1 MTVFDLTL
9 DELDDAAKLVHEFV
23 PPTPQH
29 RWPLIDEALGTEAWL
44 KHENHTALGAFK
56 IRGGIVYLHHL
67 MEREQ
72 PSALVTATRGNHGQ
86 AVAAAARRF
95 GVPLTIVVPHGN
107 SREKNEAMRAQGAT
121 LLEVGD
127 DFQES
132 LEHAMALAEEHG
144 WHLVSNFHRDL
155 LLGVASYP
163 LELFRAVPDLDVVY
177 VPIGLGSGICATL
190 AARDALGL
198 TTTVIGVVSA
208 GAPAY
213 ARSWDAGEPVSV
225 PVTTQLADG
234 MACRTPVPEALEII
248 RSKVDHLVEVD
259 DEQVAAA
266 MSLLFTA
273 THNVAEGA
281 GAAALAA
288 ALSEKDDLAGRRVGI
303 VVTGG
308 NVDRDV
314 FAGTLAD

>member
-1 MTVFDLTL
+1 MSVYDLTL
-9 DELDDAAKLVHEFV
+9 DQLDDAAKLVYEFV

-29 RWPLIDEALGTEAWL
+29 RWPLIEEALGTEVWL
-44 KHENHTALGAFK
+44 KHENHTSLGAFK
-56 IRGGIVYLHHL
+56 IRGGIVYLHRL
-67 MEREQ
+67 MEREK
-72 PSALVTATRGNHGQ
+72 PTALVTATRGNHGQ
-86 AVAAAARRF
+86 AIGAAARRY

-132 LEHAMALAEEHG
+132 FEHASALAEEHG
-144 WHLVSNFHRDL
+144 WHQVANFHRDL
-155 LLGVASYP
+155 LEGVASYP

-177 VPIGLGSGICATL
+177 VPIGLGSGICATV

-198 TTTVIGVVSA
+198 TTRVVGVVSA

-213 ARSWDAGEPVSV
+213 ARSWEAGEPVSV
-225 PVTTQLADG
+225 PVTTKLADG
-234 MACRTPVPEALEII
+234 MACRTPVPEALEMI
-248 RSKVDHLVEVD
+248 RSNVDHLVEVD
-259 DEQVAAA
+259 DEQVATA

-281 GAAALAA
+281 GAAAMAA
-288 ALSEKDDLAGRRVGI
+288 AMHERDMLAGQRVGI
-303 VVTGG
+303 MVTGG

-314 FAGTLAD
+314 FARTLA

>member
-1 MTVFDLTL
+1 V
-9 DELDDAAKLVHEFV
+9 
-23 PPTPQH
+23 
-29 RWPLIDEALGTEAWL
+29 
-44 KHENHTALGAFK
+44 KHENHTSLGAFK
-56 IRGGIVYLHHL
+56 IRGGIVYLHRL
-67 MEREQ
+67 MERER

-86 AVAAAARRF
+86 SIGAAARRF

-132 LEHAMALAEEHG
+132 FEHATTLAEKNG
-144 WHLVSNFHRDL
+144 WHQVANFHPDL
-155 LLGVASYP
+155 LVGVASYP

-198 TTTVIGVVSA
+198 TTRVVGVVSA

-213 ARSWDAGEPVSV
+213 ARSWEAGELVSV

-248 RSKVDHLVEVD
+248 RANVDHLVEVD

-281 GAAALAA
+281 GAASLAG
-288 ALSEKDDLAGRRVGI
+288 ALSEKTELAGQRVGI

-314 FAGTLAD
+314 FARTLA

>member
-1 MTVFDLTL
+1 MSVYGLTL
-9 DELDDAAKLVHEFV
+9 DQLDDAAKLVYEFV

-44 KHENHTALGAFK
+44 KHENHTSLGAFK
-56 IRGGIVYLHHL
+56 IRGGIVYLHRL
-67 MEREQ
+67 MERER
-72 PSALVTATRGNHGQ
+72 PTALVTATRGNHGQ
-86 AVAAAARRF
+86 AIGAAARRY

-132 LEHAMALAEEHG
+132 FEHATALAEENG
-144 WHLVSNFHRDL
+144 WHQVANFHVDL
-155 LLGVASYP
+155 LTGVASYP

-177 VPIGLGSGICATL
+177 VPIGLGSGICATV

-198 TTTVIGVVSA
+198 TTRVVGVVSA

-225 PVTTQLADG
+225 PVTTKLADG
-234 MACRTPVPEALEII
+234 MACRTPIPEALEII
-248 RSKVDHLVEVD
+248 RANVDHLVEVD

-266 MSLLFTA
+266 MALLFTA

-288 ALSEKDDLAGRRVGI
+288 AMHERDALAGQRVGI
-303 VVTGG
+303 IVTGG

-314 FAGTLAD
+314 FASTLA

>member
-1 MTVFDLTL
+1 MSVFGLTL
-9 DELDDAAKLVHEFV
+9 DELEEAAALVHEQV

-29 RWPLIDEALGTEAWL
+29 RWPLIEEALGTEVWL

-56 IRGGIVYLHHL
+56 IRGGLVYLHHL
-67 MEREQ
+67 MEREK
-72 PSALVTATRGNHGQ
+72 PTGLVTATRGNHGQ
-86 AVAAAARRF
+86 AVASAARHH
-95 GVPLTIVVPHGN
+95 GVPITIVVPHGN

-121 LLEVGD
+121 LIEHGD
-127 DFQES
+127 DFQDS
-132 LEHAMALAEEHG
+132 LEHAIALAKQHG
-144 WHLVSNFHRDL
+144 WHQVSNFHRDL

-163 LELFRAVPDLDVVY
+163 LELLRAVPDLDVVY

-190 AARDALGL
+190 AVRDVLGL
-198 TTTVIGVVSA
+198 PVRVVGVVSA

-213 ARSWDAGEPVSV
+213 ARSLEAGQPVSV
-225 PVTTQLADG
+225 PVTTKLADG
-234 MACRTPVPEALEII
+234 MACRTPVAEALEVI
-248 RSKVDHLVEVD
+248 RDGADHLVEVD
-259 DEQVAAA
+259 DEEVAGA

-288 ALSEKDDLAGRRVGI
+288 ALKEKESLSGERVAI

-314 FAGTLAD
+314 FAGTLA

>member
-1 MTVFDLTL
+1 MTVFGLTL
-9 DELDDAAKLVHEFV
+9 EQLDDDAKLVHEHV

-29 RWPLIDEALGTEAWL
+29 RWPLIDEALGTETWL

-56 IRGGIVYLHHL
+56 IRGGIVYLHRL

-72 PSALVTATRGNHGQ
+72 PTGLVTATRGNHGQ
-86 AVAAAARRF
+86 SIASAARQY

-107 SREKNEAMRAQGAT
+107 SREKNAAMKALGAT

-132 LEHAMALAEEHG
+132 LEHATALAEEHG
-144 WHLVSNFHRDL
+144 WHLVANFHPDL
-155 LLGVASYP
+155 LAGVASYP

-177 VPIGLGSGICATL
+177 VPIGLGSGVCATL

-198 TTTVIGVVSA
+198 TTRVVGVVSA

-213 ARSWDAGEPVSV
+213 ARSWEAGKPVSV

-234 MACRTPVPEALEII
+234 MACRTPNPEAFEVI
-248 RSKVDHLVEVD
+248 RSNVDHLVEVGD
-259 DEQVAAA
+259 DQVAAA

-288 ALSEKDDLAGRRVGI
+288 ALHERDALTNQRVGV

-314 FAGTLAD
+314 FVRTLS

>member
-1 MTVFDLTL
+1 MSVYGLTL
-9 DELDDAAKLVHEFV
+9 DQLDDAAKLVHEHV

-56 IRGGIVYLHHL
+56 IRGGIVYMHRL
-67 MEREQ
+67 MEREH
-72 PSALVTATRGNHGQ
+72 PSGLVTATRGNHGQ
-86 AVAAAARRF
+86 AIGAAARRY

-132 LEHAMALAEEHG
+132 FEHATALAEEHG
-144 WHLVSNFHRDL
+144 WHQVANFHPDL
-155 LLGVASYP
+155 LAGVASYP

-177 VPIGLGSGICATL
+177 VPIGLGSGICATV

-198 TTTVIGVVSA
+198 TTRVVGVVSA

-213 ARSWDAGEPVSV
+213 ARSWEAGEPVSV
-225 PVTTQLADG
+225 PVTTLLADG
-234 MACRTPVPEALEII
+234 MACRTPVTEAFEII
-248 RSKVDHLVEVD
+248 RATVDHLVEVD

-288 ALSEKDDLAGRRVGI
+288 AMHERDTLSGQRVAI

-314 FAGTLAD
+314 FARTLA

>member
-1 MTVFDLTL
+1 MSVYGLTL
-9 DELDDAAKLVHEFV
+9 DQLDDAAKLVHELV

-29 RWPLIDEALGTEAWL
+29 RWPLIDEALGTETWL
-44 KHENHTALGAFK
+44 KHENHTSLGAFK
-56 IRGGIVYLHHL
+56 IRGGIVYLHRL
-67 MEREQ
+67 MERER

-86 AVAAAARRF
+86 AIGAAARRY

-132 LEHAMALAEEHG
+132 LEHATALAEENG
-144 WHLVSNFHRDL
+144 WHLVANFHPDL
-155 LLGVASYP
+155 LAGVASYP

-177 VPIGLGSGICATL
+177 VPIGLGSGICATV
-190 AARDALGL
+190 AVRDALSL
-198 TTTVIGVVSA
+198 TTRVVGVVSA
-208 GAPAY
+208 GAAAY
-213 ARSWDAGEPVSV
+213 ARSWEAGEPVSV
-225 PVTTQLADG
+225 PVTTKLADG

-248 RSKVDHLVEVD
+248 RASVDHLVEVD

-281 GAAALAA
+281 GAAAFAA
-288 ALSEKDDLAGRRVGI
+288 AMHERDTLAGQRVGV

-314 FAGTLAD
+314 FARTLS

>member
-1 MTVFDLTL
+1 MTVFGLTL
-9 DELDDAAKLVHEFV
+9 EELDDAAKLVHEIV

-56 IRGGIVYLHHL
+56 IRGGIVYLHRL
-67 MEREQ
+67 MERER

-86 AVAAAARRF
+86 AVAAAARRY

-132 LEHAMALAEEHG
+132 FEHAAALAEEHG
-144 WHLVSNFHRDL
+144 WHQVANFHRDL

-208 GAPAY
+208 AAPAY
-213 ARSWDAGEPVSV
+213 ARSWEAGELVSV
-225 PVTTQLADG
+225 PATTRLADG
-234 MACRTPVPEALEII
+234 MACRTPIPEAFEII
-248 RSKVDHLVEVD
+248 RANVDHLVEVD

-288 ALSEKDDLAGRRVGI
+288 ALSEKDDLAGQRVGI

-314 FAGTLAD
+314 FAGTLA

>member
-1 MTVFDLTL
+1 MSVFGLTL
-9 DELDDAAKLVHEFV
+9 DQLDDAAKLVHEFV

-29 RWPLIDEALGTEAWL
+29 RWPLIEEALGTETWL
-44 KHENHTALGAFK
+44 KHENHTSLGAFK
-56 IRGGIVYLHHL
+56 IRGGIVYLHRL
-67 MEREQ
+67 MEREK
-72 PSALVTATRGNHGQ
+72 PTALVTATRGNHGQ
-86 AVAAAARRF
+86 AIGAAARRY

-132 LEHAMALAEEHG
+132 FEHAAALAEEHG
-144 WHLVSNFHRDL
+144 WHQVANFHQDL
-155 LLGVASYP
+155 LEGVASYP

-177 VPIGLGSGICATL
+177 VPIGLGSGICATI

-198 TTTVIGVVSA
+198 TTRVVGVVSA

-213 ARSWDAGEPVSV
+213 ARSWEAGEPVSV
-225 PVTTQLADG
+225 PVTTKLADG
-234 MACRTPVPEALEII
+234 MACRTPVPEALAII
-248 RSKVDHLVEVD
+248 RANVDHLVEVD

-266 MSLLFTA
+266 MSLLFTG

-281 GAAALAA
+281 GAAAMAA
-288 ALSEKDDLAGRRVGI
+288 AMHERDMLAGQRVGI
-303 VVTGG
+303 IVTGG

-314 FAGTLAD
+314 FASTLA

>member
-1 MTVFDLTL
+1 MSVFDLTL
-9 DELDDAAKLVHEFV
+9 DELEDAAKLVHEQV

-29 RWPLIDEALGTEAWL
+29 HWPLIDAALGTETWL

-56 IRGGIVYLHHL
+56 IRGGIVYLHRL

-72 PSALVTATRGNHGQ
+72 PTGLVTATRGNHGQ
-86 AVAAAARRF
+86 SIAAAARHYR
-95 GVPLTIVVPHGN
+95 VPITIVVPHGN
-107 SREKNEAMRAQGAT
+107 SREKNQAMRAQGAT
-121 LLEVGD
+121 LLEHGD
-127 DFQES
+127 DFQDA
-132 LEHAMALAEEHG
+132 LEHATSLAEENG
-144 WHLVSNFHRDL
+144 WHQVSNFHRDL

-190 AARDALGL
+190 AVRDVLGL
-198 TTTVIGVVSA
+198 SVRVVGVVSA

-213 ARSWDAGEPVSV
+213 ARSWEAGEPVSV
-225 PVTTQLADG
+225 AVTTLLADG
-234 MACRTPVPEALEII
+234 MACRTPIPEALDVI
-248 RSKVDHLVEVD
+248 RAEVDHLVEVD
-259 DEQVAAA
+259 DEEVAAA

-288 ALSEKDDLAGRRVGI
+288 AMKEKDALAGERVGI

-314 FAGTLAD
+314 FARTLA

>member
-1 MTVFDLTL
+1 MSVYGLTI
-9 DELDDAAKLVHEFV
+9 DQLDDAAKLVHEFV

-29 RWPLIDEALGTEAWL
+29 RWPLIDEALGTKAWL
-44 KHENHTALGAFK
+44 KHENHTSLGAFK
-56 IRGGIVYLHHL
+56 IRGGIVYLHRL
-67 MEREQ
+67 MERER
-72 PSALVTATRGNHGQ
+72 PTALVTATRGNHGQ
-86 AVAAAARRF
+86 AIGAAARRY
-95 GVPLTIVVPHGN
+95 GIPLTIVVPHGN

-132 LEHAMALAEEHG
+132 FEHAAAPAEEHG
-144 WHLVSNFHRDL
+144 WHQVANFHLDL
-155 LLGVASYP
+155 LCGVASYP

-177 VPIGLGSGICATL
+177 VPIGLGSGICATV

-198 TTTVIGVVSA
+198 TTRVVGVVSA

-213 ARSWDAGEPVSV
+213 ARSWEAGELVSV
-225 PVTTQLADG
+225 PVTTKLADG
-234 MACRTPVPEALEII
+234 MACRTPIPEAFEII
-248 RSKVDHLVEVD
+248 RSNVDHLVEVD
-259 DEQVAAA
+259 DEQVASA

-288 ALSEKDDLAGRRVGI
+288 AMHERETLAGQRVGI
-303 VVTGG
+303 IVTGG

-314 FAGTLAD
+314 FAGTLA

>member
-9 DELDDAAKLVHEFV
+9 DELEDAAKLVHEFV

-29 RWPLIDEALGTEAWL
+29 QWPLINEALGTETWL
-44 KHENHTALGAFK
+44 KHENHTSLGAFK

-67 MEREQ
+67 MERER

-86 AVAAAARRF
+86 AVAAAARRY

-132 LEHAMALAEEHG
+132 FEHATALAEEHG
-144 WHLVSNFHRDL
+144 WHQVANFHRDL
-155 LLGVASYP
+155 ILGVASYP

-213 ARSWDAGEPVSV
+213 ARSWDAGELVSV
-225 PVTTQLADG
+225 PVTTRLADG

-248 RSKVDHLVEVD
+248 RSGVDHLVEVD

-288 ALSEKDDLAGRRVGI
+288 ALSEKDDLAGQRVGI

-314 FAGTLAD
+314 FAGTLA

>member
-1 MTVFDLTL
+1 MSVYGLTL
-9 DELDDAAKLVHEFV
+9 DQLDDAAKLVYEFM

-29 RWPLIDEALGTEAWL
+29 RWPLIEEALGTKAWL
-44 KHENHTALGAFK
+44 KHENHTSLGAFK
-56 IRGGIVYLHHL
+56 IRGGIVYLHRL
-67 MEREQ
+67 MERER
-72 PSALVTATRGNHGQ
+72 PTALVTATRGNHGQ
-86 AVAAAARRF
+86 AIGAAARRY

-121 LLEVGD
+121 VVEVGD

-132 LEHAMALAEEHG
+132 LEHATALADEHG
-144 WHLVSNFHRDL
+144 WHQVSNFHPDL
-155 LLGVASYP
+155 LAGVASYP

-177 VPIGLGSGICATL
+177 VPIGLGSGICATM
-190 AARDALGL
+190 AVRDALGL
-198 TTTVIGVVSA
+198 STRVVGIVSA

-213 ARSWDAGEPVSV
+213 ARSLDAGKPVSV

-234 MACRTPVPEALEII
+234 MACRTPHPVALDLI
-248 RSKVDHLVEVD
+248 RAGVDHLVEVD
-259 DEQVAAA
+259 DEQLAAA

-281 GAAALAA
+281 GAAALAG
-288 ALSEKDDLAGRRVGI
+288 ALQEKDALAGQRVGI
-303 VVTGG
+303 IVTGG

-314 FAGTLAD
+314 FARTLS

>member
-1 MTVFDLTL
+1 MSVYGLTL
-9 DELDDAAKLVHEFV
+9 DQLDDAAKLVHELV

-29 RWPLIDEALGTEAWL
+29 RWPLIDEALGTETWL
-44 KHENHTALGAFK
+44 KHENHTSLGAFK
-56 IRGGIVYLHHL
+56 IRGGIVYLHRL
-67 MEREQ
+67 MERER

-86 AVAAAARRF
+86 AIGAAARRY

-132 LEHAMALAEEHG
+132 LEHATALAEENG
-144 WHLVSNFHRDL
+144 WHLVANFHPDL
-155 LLGVASYP
+155 LAGVASYP

-177 VPIGLGSGICATL
+177 VPIGLGSGICATV
-190 AARDALGL
+190 AVRDALGL
-198 TTTVIGVVSA
+198 TTRVVGVVSA
-208 GAPAY
+208 GAAAY
-213 ARSWDAGEPVSV
+213 ARSWEAGEPVSV
-225 PVTTQLADG
+225 PVTTKLADG

-248 RSKVDHLVEVD
+248 RASVDHLVEVD

-281 GAAALAA
+281 GAAAFAA
-288 ALSEKDDLAGRRVGI
+288 AMHERDTLAGQRVGV

-314 FAGTLAD
+314 FARTLS